1 MELAPKRV
9 ILFGGSRDG
18 MQLDVAIDAKS
29 VVVHA
34 FEREYARVKAVADER
49 WTALATQTLLY
60 EDSGRMNAAGLPIF
74 VLAA

>member
-1 MELAPKRV
+1 MTVAPKRV

-18 MQLDVAIDAKS
+18 LQIDVPVDARD

-49 WTALATQTLLY
+49 WTQLASATLLY
-60 EDSGRMNAAGLPIF
+60 EDSGRCNAAGLPIF